1 MPASKNRPSA
11 PAPEPTPFSPVP
23 REEDGGLDLAL
34 RPRTFEGFVGQG
46 QVVDNLKVAIEAARQ
61 RGEPLD
67 HVLLS
72 GLPGL
77 GKTTLACLLAKEMG
91 SELRLTSGPA
101 LGRAADLAGL
111 LTNLQKGDVL
121 FVDEVHRLNPVV
133 EEYLYSAMEEYA
145 IDIVIDTGPSARSVR
160 ITLQPFTF
168 VGATTREGLLSAPF
182 RSRFGITEKLE
193 PYPAADLREIVVRS
207 AAMLG
212 VVIDPPAADLLAN
225 RARGTPRIAN
235 RFLKRV
241 RDLAQLVS
249 KNRITEAVARDAMA
263 RLGVD
268 GNGLS
273 SVDRSLLQ
281 GLARTGGGP
290 VGLKTVALLVG
301 EEEDTVEDVIEP
313 FLVQQGYLDR
323 TPRGRRLTERG
334 FTVLG
339 ETPPRGAAATPLFG

>member
-1 MPASKNRPSA
+1 
-11 PAPEPTPFSPVP
+11 VP

-34 RPRTFEGFVGQG
+34 RPRSFEGFVGQRR
-46 QVVDNLKVAIEAARQ
+46 VVENLKVSIEAARQ

-77 GKTTLACLLAKEMG
+77 GKTTLACLFAKEMG
-91 SELRLTSGPA
+91 SDLRLTSGPA
-101 LGRAADLAGL
+101 MAKAADLAGIL
-111 LTNLQKGDVL
+111 SNLQKGDVL
-121 FVDEVHRLNPVV
+121 FVDEVHRLSPIV
-133 EEYLYSAMEEYA
+133 EEYLYSAMEDFV
-145 IDIVIDTGPSARSVR
+145 IDIVIDSGPSARSVR
-160 ITLQPFTF
+160 LTLQPFTL

-193 PYPAADLREIVVRS
+193 PYPVEDLREIVGRS
-207 AAMLG
+207 AEMLG
-212 VVIDPPAADLLAN
+212 VAIEPGAADLLAS
-225 RARGTPRIAN
+225 RSRGTPRIAN

-249 KNRITEAVARDAMA
+249 KNRITDAVAREAMA

-268 GNGLS
+268 ENGLS

-281 GLARTGGGP
+281 GLARSGGGP

-301 EEEDTVEDVIEP
+301 EEQDTVEDVIEP

-323 TPRGRRLTERG
+323 TPRGRRLTDRG
-334 FTVLG
+334 FHAVG
-339 ETPPRGAAATPLFG
+339 ERPARGAPAAPLFG

>member
-1 MPASKNRPSA
+1 VPKTKTPA
-11 PAPEPTPFSPVP
+11 PAATEPPPFSPVP
-23 REEDGGLDLAL
+23 REDDGGLDLAL
-34 RPRTFEGFVGQG
+34 RPRTFEGFVGQRRA
-46 QVVDNLKVAIEAARQ
+46 VDNLKVAVEAARQ

-77 GKTTLACLLAKEMG
+77 GKTTLACLLAREMG
-91 SELRLTSGPA
+91 CELRQTSGPA
-101 LGRAADLAGL
+101 LGKAADLAGL
-111 LTNLQKGDVL
+111 LTNLQKGDLL

-145 IDIVIDTGPSARSVR
+145 IDILIDSGPSARSVR
-160 ITLQPFTF
+160 VTLQPFTL

-193 PYPAADLREIVVRS
+193 PYPAADLGEIVLRS

-212 VVIDPPAADLLAN
+212 VAIEDGAASLIAA
-225 RARGTPRIAN
+225 RSRGTPRIAN

-241 RDLAQLVS
+241 RDLAQLVA
-249 KNRITEAVARDAMA
+249 KNRVTEAVAQETME

-268 GNGLS
+268 RNGLS
-273 SVDRSLLQ
+273 TVDRTLLK
-281 GLARTGGGP
+281 GLARGGGGP

-313 FLVQQGYLDR
+313 FLVMEGYLDR

-334 FTVLG
+334 YAVVG
-339 ETPPRGAAATPLFG
+339 EKAAGGATPLFG

>member
-1 MPASKNRPSA
+1 MLPP
-11 PAPEPTPFSPVP
+11 PEPTPFSPVP

-34 RPRTFEGFVGQG
+34 RPRSFEGFVGQRR
-46 QVVDNLKVAIEAARQ
+46 VVENLKVSIEAARQ

-77 GKTTLACLLAKEMG
+77 GKTTLACLLAREMG

-101 LGRAADLAGL
+101 LGKAADLAGL

-121 FVDEVHRLNPVV
+121 FVDEVHRLHPVV
-133 EEYLYSAMEEYA
+133 EEYLYAAMEEYA
-145 IDIVIDTGPSARSVR
+145 IDIVIDSGPAARSVR
-160 ITLQPFTF
+160 VTLQPFTL

-182 RSRFGITEKLE
+182 RSRFGITEKLD
-193 PYPAADLREIVVRS
+193 PYPAGDLRTIVERS
-207 AAMLG
+207 AEMLG
-212 VVIDPPAADLLAN
+212 VALDPPAAGLLAE
-225 RARGTPRIAN
+225 RSRGTPRIAN

-241 RDLAQLVS
+241 RDLAQLVN
-249 KNRITEAVARDAMA
+249 KNRITEAVAREAMA

-268 GNGLS
+268 ENGLS
-273 SVDRSLLQ
+273 SVDRSLLE

-301 EEEDTVEDVIEP
+301 EEQDTVEDVIEP

-323 TPRGRRLTERG
+323 TPRGRRLTDRG
-334 FTVLG
+334 FAVVG
-339 ETPPRGAAATPLFG
+339 ERPPRGAPAAPLFG